1 MTTSAECTESFPV
14 CVCFL
19 QWDCE
24 RSEVKT
30 EEQTDGIDSVFFL
43 LPFSSLHPY
52 ILFPFLISFVSYLLP
67 SSFLPNVIPYF
78 LPLSLILSFL
88 PSFLP
93 SPLPYFLSLLL
104 SLLPTYLPT
113 FLPSFLSSYLLS
125 SLFLFSSLLLSP
137 TFPSSLLYKVLF
149 LSVSLSQH
157 LRWRLIFDSD
167 NIFKPAQQ
175 TTLDWSVIS
184 VSQKLLICPLC
195 PPPQLPSFDKIQ

>member
-43 LPFSSLHPY
+43 LSFSSLHPY

-88 PSFLP
+88 PS
-93 SPLPYFLSLLL
+93 
-104 SLLPTYLPT
+104 LLPTYLPS
-113 FLPSFLSSYLLS
+113 FFPFLLPSFLSFP
-125 SLFLFSSLLLSP
+125 LF
-137 TFPSSLLYKVLF
+137 FPSALPHLPFLPPLQSYFPLSFLVSTPEVKVDLW
-149 LSVSLSQH
+149 LWQH
-157 LRWRLIFDSD
+157 F
-167 NIFKPAQQ
+167 
-175 TTLDWSVIS
+175 
-184 VSQKLLICPLC
+184 
-195 PPPQLPSFDKIQ
+195 